1 MKKTVES
8 GFCPIES
15 QRLVKADASLDSNY
29 TLELSYAHKRSAYD
43 TCQSGKIF
51 PIRDDS
57 ASWVVTR

>member
-15 QRLVKADASLDSNY
+15 QRLVEADASLDSNY

-43 TCQSGKIF
+43 TCQSGKVF
-51 PIRDDS
+51 PIS
-57 ASWVVTR
+57 G

>member
-15 QRLVKADASLDSNY
+15 QRLVEADASLDSNY

-43 TCQSGKIF
+43 TCLSGKVLD
-51 PIRDDS
+51 RKS
-57 ASWVVTR
+57 VV

>member
-15 QRLVKADASLDSNY
+15 QRLVEADASLDSNY
-29 TLELSYAHKRSAYD
+29 TLELSYAHKRPAYD
-43 TCQSGKIF
+43 TCQSGKVF
-51 PIRDDS
+51 SDSDDS